1 MQSYLGLKEPMVFFD
16 VLLHVGTV
24 AAVVSVYWKDLWVMI
39 VQSIDALKNRFKN
52 LNELPEARV
61 VLMIVIA
68 NVPTAL
74 LGLALED
81 YFEKLFASPFSVGCF
96 LIITGLI
103 LYSTR
108 NTSGGKSD
116 SAMTVRDAIII
127 GVAQGFAITPGISR
141 SGMTIAVALLLGIER
156 TSAARFSFL
165 LSVPAILGATLLK
178 SRHIDQ
184 LNGELSVFLSG
195 MVVAFIVGIFA
206 LKWLIEWV
214 RRGKL
219 SWFSWYVWL
228 AGAVAIFAHF

>member
-81 YFEKLFASPFSVGCF
+81 YFEQLFASPFSVGCF